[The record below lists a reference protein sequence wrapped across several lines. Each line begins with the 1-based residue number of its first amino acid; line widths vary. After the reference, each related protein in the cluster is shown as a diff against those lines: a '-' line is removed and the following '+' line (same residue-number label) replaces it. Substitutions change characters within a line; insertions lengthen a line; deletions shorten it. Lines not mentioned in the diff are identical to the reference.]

1 MIKKHKSTVLS
12 LAWCVNNKFLVT
24 GSADMKCRVFSAYL
38 DNLDPAEDD
47 GFGEVWPNQHQFGEI
62 LCEFDHA
69 KAWVHAVAWS
79 PGGFRLAFA
88 GHGSTVHFVQILAG
102 SQPSVQT
109 ITAKDLPYLDMQ
121 FLSDNSLVAAGYEFN
136 TDLYTVTGGTDSEP
150 VWTFKD
156 KVDKGGNTA
165 AKPAA
170 NTGAFAASKT
180 MFGNMVDKGSST
192 SVVADAPTKHK
203 NIIVNIQVVPSSTG
217 VSNKFTTAGID
228 GRILQWEL
236 SGLK

>member
-47 GFGEVWPNQHQFGEI
+47 GFGEVWPNQHQFGEV
-62 LCEFDHA
+62 LCEFDQA
-69 KAWVHAVAWS
+69 RAWVHSVAWS

-102 SQPSVQT
+102 SQPVVQSVS
-109 ITAKDLPYLDMQ
+109 AKDLPYLDMQ
-121 FLSDNSLVAAGYEFN
+121 FLNDNCLVAAGFDFN
-136 TDLYTVTGGTDSEP
+136 IDQYSVTGGSDSEP
-150 VWTFKD
+150 VWSFKD
-156 KVDKGGNTA
+156 KVDKANSANSA

-170 NTGAFAASKT
+170 GGAFGASRA
-180 MFGNMVDKGSST
+180 MFGAMVDKGTST
-192 SVVADAPTKHK
+192 TTVTDAATKHK
-203 NIIVNIQVVPSSTG
+203 NIIVNIQTIRDA
-217 VSNKFTTAGID
+217 NFNAIKFTTAGID
-228 GRILQWEL
+228 GRILVWSE
-236 SGLK
+236 